1 MSLRRIGILLYKEI
15 IQGPQSFIFIFG
27 LFMPIILTLVLS
39 LVFGT
44 YFSGLARVGLVDQGD
59 SDVTG
64 ILSANAGLTLQK
76 YEAPAQLE
84 DAASRGAID
93 LGMVLPANFDS
104 QLRSG
109 DQAQVTVF
117 IWGESLM
124 EHRITLGTAIL
135 QSMRQVAGQEPPVEI
150 VERIVGD
157 TAAVPW
163 QERVLPFIVLISIM
177 MAGLMVPA
185 TSIVTEKTKRTL
197 TALAVSPATLLDI
210 FAAKGILGMLM
221 SMFGGIMILILN
233 RAFSGQTLLLLFVL
247 LMGAT
252 LSALSGVLLGA
263 AVKDINTLFATM
275 KGLGIFLYGPGIV
288 QMFPEIPQW
297 IGRLFPTYYIL
308 QPVLDVT
315 QNNASLRD
323 ISLDLAILAGLILLL
338 TSIVVVLAQRTRE
351 AEAAA

>member
-1 MSLRRIGILLYKEI
+1 MNLRRIGILLYKEI
-15 IQGPQSFIFIFG
+15 VQGPQSFIFIFG
-27 LFMPIILTLVLS
+27 LIMPIILTLVLS
-39 LVFGT
+39 LIFGT
-44 YFSGLARVGLVDQGD
+44 YFSGLARIGLVDQGD
-59 SDVTG
+59 SSVTEILG
-64 ILSANAGLTLQK
+64 INAGITVR
-76 YEAPAQLE
+76 EFATTTALE
-84 DAASRGAID
+84 DAASRGAVD
-93 LGMVLPANFDS
+93 MGMVLPANFDS
-104 QLRSG
+104 QLASG
-109 DQAQVTVF
+109 EKTRITTY
-117 IWGESLM
+117 IWGESLL
-124 EHRITLGTAIL
+124 EHRITLGAAIL
-135 QSMRQVAGQEPPVEI
+135 QAMRQVAGQEPPVEI

-157 TAAVPW
+157 APAVPW
-163 QERVLPFIVLISIM
+163 QQRVIPFIVLMSIM

-185 TSIVTEKTKRTL
+185 TSIVTEKSKRTL

-233 RAFSGQTLLLLFVL
+233 RLFTGQTVLLLFVL

-252 LSALSGVLLGA
+252 LSALAGVLLGA
-263 AVKDINTLFATM
+263 AIRDINTLFATM

-315 QNNASLRD
+315 QNNAGLRD
-323 ISLDLAILAGLILLL
+323 ISLDLAILAGFILLL
-338 TSIVVVLAQRTRE
+338 AGIIAVLAQRTRE